1 MKLTDFLQK
10 CLQCKIIS
18 KENPNMSK
26 YARRVDINQKAIVEH
41 LRAMGMSVFHLH
53 EVGKGC
59 PDLLAGMNGQTYLIE
74 VKRDDKASFTPAQL
88 EFQRTWQ
95 GSPVVRINNPQEAI
109 DFVKNMV

>member
-1 MKLTDFLQK
+1 
-10 CLQCKIIS
+10 
-18 KENPNMSK
+18 MSK
-26 YARRVDINQKAIVEH
+26 YAKRVDVNQKEVVKA
-41 LRAMGMSVFHLH
+41 LRDSGCSVVHLH
-53 EVGKGC
+53 ECGKGI
-59 PDLLAGMNGQTYLIE
+59 PDLLVGKDNITYLIE

>member
-1 MKLTDFLQK
+1 MRAK
-10 CLQCKIIS
+10 
-18 KENPNMSK
+18 
-26 YARRVDINQKAIVEH
+26 RVDINQKAIVEH

-88 EFQRTWQ
+88 EFQRTWK
-95 GSPVVRINNPQEAI
+95 GAPVIRINNPQEAI

>member
-1 MKLTDFLQK
+1 MWLEASSELVIPRGFVYYSIMRAK
-10 CLQCKIIS
+10 
-18 KENPNMSK
+18 
-26 YARRVDINQKAIVEH
+26 RVDINQKAIVEH

-88 EFQRTWQ
+88 EFQRTWL
-95 GSPVVRINNPQEAI
+95 GAPVVRINNPQEAI